1 MINRPNISELVTSKY
16 GRPSSSVGVSGLDNQ
31 EARNEA
37 YRASVDAQLKQSPEY
52 RAEGGG
58 FGGFFSGVYDYVTNL
73 DPEAASGEGLFR
85 DLGEA
90 FSPKA
95 AVNKAYEFN
104 PTTYATSSRS
114 RPSPKRTGISIN
126 PIAGSGFKDG
136 GALLG
141 RDLYLGGGEVTGPG
155 GPKEDLVPIW
165 ASDDEYV
172 VSADAVTRLGDGDH
186 AKGIASLDRI
196 NFG

>member
-1 MINRPNISELVTSKY
+1 MINRPNIAELVTSKY

-73 DPEAASGEGLFR
+73 DPEAASGDGLFR

-90 FSPKA
+90 FSP
-95 AVNKAYEFN
+95 
-104 PTTYATSSRS
+104 TTMRLAD
-114 RPSPKRTGISIN
+114 K
-126 PIAGSGFKDG
+126 
-136 GALLG
+136 L
-141 RDLYLGGGEVTGPG
+141 
-155 GPKEDLVPIW
+155 KEHSYP
-165 ASDDEYV
+165 
-172 VSADAVTRLGDGDH
+172 
-186 AKGIASLDRI
+186 
-196 NFG
+196 